1 MTLEKIIKT
10 HSIFKD
16 GAWIILKKKDI
27 NIPFKYKNI
36 EVCEYYYDDETNPDK
51 LTWIDVEGVG
61 YGWMWIANW
70 LRKRSTFL
78 QRRAVKKYAKDILKE
93 IDNETDIVAFYY
105 NNLFV
110 CGFVPKDNPTIY
122 IQIRLSNEDLYFEG

>member
-27 NIPFKYKNI
+27 IIPFKYKNI
-36 EVCEYYYDDETNPDK
+36 EVCEYYYDEINPDQ
-51 LTWIDVEGVG
+51 LIWIDVEGVG
-61 YGWMWIANW
+61 YGWMWMANW

-93 IDNETDIVAFYY
+93 IDDETDIVTFYY

>member
-16 GAWIILKKKDI
+16 RAWIILKKKDI

-36 EVCEYYYDDETNPDK
+36 EVCEYYYDDGTNPDQ

-61 YGWMWIANW
+61 YGWMWMENW

-93 IDNETDIVAFYY
+93 IDDEIDIVAFYY

>member
-36 EVCEYYYDDETNPDK
+36 EVCE
-51 LTWIDVEGVG
+51 
-61 YGWMWIANW
+61 
-70 LRKRSTFL
+70 
-78 QRRAVKKYAKDILKE
+78 IL
-93 IDNETDIVAFYY
+93 
-105 NNLFV
+105 L
-110 CGFVPKDNPTIY
+110 
-122 IQIRLSNEDLYFEG
+122 